1 MALSPPGGDR
11 HATVVE
17 GVKSI
22 SVIRIMGDCYART
35 ARSVLW
41 LLGSET
47 SHRRKNRMKQ
57 SEVKE
62 MEKDERKCGNC
73 AMYLTDEDTEGNAT
87 EFHHDVKVETGFC
100 AIRDLFYTIENDYA
114 PCSDW
119 IKE

>member
-57 SEVKE
+57 SEAKRRMADGRNE
-62 MEKDERKCGNC
+62 EEQGNVQ
-73 AMYLTDEDTEGNAT
+73 G
-87 EFHHDVKVETGFC
+87 
-100 AIRDLFYTIENDYA
+100 
-114 PCSDW
+114 
-119 IKE
+119 